1 MIRIILGFLAFLAIN
16 SCSSGLSFAPK
27 DLKSP
32 CVAIESPDGKPSPCV
47 RRSVNTHWL
56 G

>member
-1 MIRIILGFLAFLAIN
+1 MRILLGFLLLIA
-16 SCSSGLSFAPK
+16 SGCTYTPK

-32 CVAIESPDGKPSPCV
+32 CVAIESPDGGPMQPCV
-47 RRSVNTHWL
+47 RRDANSNWL

>member
-1 MIRIILGFLAFLAIN
+1 MIRIILGFLALLAITG
-16 SCSSGLSFAPK
+16 CSSALSFKPK

-32 CVAIESPDGKPSPCV
+32 CVAIESPDGSPAPCV
-47 RRSVNTHWL
+47 RRSVNDHWL

>member
-1 MIRIILGFLAFLAIN
+1 MIRILLGFLLLAFIAG
-16 SCSSGLSFAPK
+16 CSLNFAPK

-32 CVAIESPDGKPSPCV
+32 CVAIESPDGKPAPCV
-47 RRSVNTHWL
+47 KRSVNDHWL

>member
-1 MIRIILGFLAFLAIN
+1 MIRIILGLLAFTIIN
-16 SCSSGLSFAPK
+16 SCSGGLSFAPK

-47 RRSVNTHWL
+47 KRSVNDHWL
-56 G
+56 V

>member
-1 MIRIILGFLAFLAIN
+1 MRILLGLLLLTIITG
-16 SCSSGLSFAPK
+16 CSFAPK

-32 CVAIESPDGKPSPCV
+32 CVAIESPDGTPVPCA
-47 RRSVNTHWL
+47 RRGVNDHWL